1 MVYYLY
7 RSFYMKTYCDNHF
20 HIMYPDTLEAFIKE
34 SLDLFYQK
42 QPILENVFS
51 CNTSILGQIKI
62 SYFTERAQFVKYIQS
77 VSNGKTPPTMASGC
91 TYNGEIQILVNIHD
105 QLSMESKKYTLTHEM
120 VHLYINKSIY
130 EKYHIRRIRW
140 FDESYAKYLD
150 GSIENK
156 TIENWK
162 NMTNQLQHLENF
174 DMNSIQSN
182 HLKTDTY
189 NAYHMFF
196 MIGKYIFENH
206 LEKQYI
212 DLIKKDDS
220 KIREM
225 GPTILTK
232 AITYVMQLY
241 GIE

>member
-1 MVYYLY
+1 MVYSLY
-7 RSFYMKTYCDNHF
+7 RSSYMKTYCDNYF
-20 HIMYPDTLEAFIKE
+20 NITYADTLETFIKE

-77 VSNGKTPPTMASGC
+77 VSNGKTPPAMASGC

-105 QLSMESKKYTLTHEM
+105 QWSMESKKYTLTHEM

-156 TIENWK
+156 NIDNWK
-162 NMTNQLQHLENF
+162 NMTNQLQHLGNF

-182 HLKTDTY
+182 NLKTDTY

-196 MIGKYIFENH
+196 IIGKYIFENH

-220 KIREM
+220 KIRAM

-232 AITYVMQLY
+232 AIAYVMQLY
-241 GIE
+241 GI